1 MAVHIRLKRCGTTKW
16 PHWRVVATDS
26 KSPRD
31 GRFIENL
38 GFYDPKTDPA
48 TIKIDAEKFSQWVK
62 KGAQPSI
69 AVKNLIKQQQKSL

>member
-1 MAVHIRLKRCGTTKW
+1 MAVHIRLKRFGTTKW
-16 PHWRVVATDS
+16 PHWRIVVADS

-48 TIKIDAEKFSQWVK
+48 TIEINADKLNKWLK
-62 KGAQPSI
+62 NGAQPSV
-69 AVKNLIKQQQKSL
+69 AVSNLIKQKGL